1 MIISSAKPFEE
12 ILELLEDEDDIFVIG
27 CDVCAAK
34 LHVGGEPEV
43 LEMCKRLEA
52 AGKNVV
58 GWALPTAA
66 CSIRSWEH
74 LVEKN
79 NAIKDARAILVM
91 ACGSGTS
98 VVAKVMDVPVYSS
111 NNTTSLGGFCH
122 GDVYHDLC
130 AMCGNCII
138 AEFGGVCP
146 TAQCPK
152 NLLNGPCGGSI
163 NGKCEVDREKDC
175 VWELIYQRLREID
188 RLDLLERVHEPKNH
202 SK

>member
-12 ILELLEDEDDIFVIG
+12 ILKLLENEDDIFVVG
-27 CDVCAAK
+27 CNVCAAK

-43 LEMCKRLEA
+43 LEMCKRLES
-52 AGKNVV
+52 AGKNVI

-66 CSIRSWEH
+66 CSISSQEH

-79 NAIKDARAILVM
+79 EAIKDARAILVM
-91 ACGSGTS
+91 ACGCGTS

-111 NNTTSLGGFCH
+111 NNTTSLGGSYEGEVH
-122 GDVYHDLC
+122 HKLC
-130 AMCGNCII
+130 AMCGDCTIV
-138 AEFGGVCP
+138 EFGGICP
-146 TAQCPK
+146 TTQCPK
-152 NLLNGPCGGSI
+152 NLLNGPCGGSM

-175 VWELIYQRLREID
+175 VWELIYERLKKID
-188 RLDLLERVHEPKNH
+188 RLDLLERLHEPKNH

>member
-43 LEMCKRLEA
+43 LDMCKRLEG
-52 AGKNVV
+52 AGKNVI
-58 GWALPTAA
+58 GWA
-66 CSIRSWEH
+66 

-79 NAIKDARAILVM
+79 ETIKNARAILVM

-98 VVAKVMDVPVYSS
+98 VVAKVVDVPVYSS
-111 NNTTSLGGFCH
+111 NNTTSLGGSYQ
-122 GDVYHDLC
+122 GDLYHELC
-130 AMCGNCII
+130 IMCGSCTI

-152 NLLNGPCGGSI
+152 NLLNGPCGGSMD
-163 NGKCEVDREKDC
+163 GKCEVDREKDC
-175 VWELIYQRLREID
+175 AWELIYKRLREID